1 MASSNRVIFFDTT
14 LRDGEQSPGCSM
26 NLNEKIE
33 VAKPLEALKVDIIE
47 AGFAAAS
54 PGDAA
59 AIAAIADTV
68 RGAAGDNIQ
77 ICGLARCMEK
87 DIRRCWEA
95 ISVAKNPRIHTFL
108 ATSDLHMKY
117 KLRKTPEQVI
127 EMIKSSVSLAASLT
141 SNVEFSC
148 EDASR
153 SDKDFLCRACGTAI
167 SAGATTINLPDTV
180 GYAEP
185 DEFAQLVKY
194 VIENTPGAD
203 KAIFAIHCHDDLGL
217 GVANTLAALRVGARQ
232 AEVTLC
238 GIGERAGNTS
248 LEEVAMNLA
257 VRKDYYGLESNIVS
271 TQLYP
276 SCRLLSMTIG
286 QPIPHN
292 KAIIGANAFA
302 HESGIHQDGMLKNRQ
317 TYEIMTPQSV
327 GRDSTNLVIGK
338 HSGRNAVRSKFESMG
353 YKLDD
358 EQLQTIFEAVKDL
371 SDRKKKLYDEDL
383 MALVQDKLYR
393 MPDSYRLSHVSV
405 SSSDAG
411 GVPPTAAVLMDVD
424 GIEKSH
430 AGFGVGPID
439 AVFNV
444 IADMVGRQPELE
456 QYSVNAITG
465 GTDAMGEVTVRIA
478 ENGFSAIGR
487 GAHPDIIVAS
497 AKAYVNALNHL
508 VQAEKEGHKI
518 HCQLDDENA

>member
-14 LRDGEQSPGCSM
+14 LRDGEQSPGCTM
-26 NLNEKIE
+26 NHAEKLRI
-33 VAKPLEALKVDIIE
+33 AHQLEILGVDVIE
-47 AGFAAAS
+47 AGFPAS
-54 PGDAA
+54 SQGDFDSVQ
-59 AIAAIADTV
+59 AIAKQ
-68 RGAAGDNIQ
+68 AGDNIQ

-444 IADMVGRQPELE
+444 IADMVGRQSELE

>member
-1 MASSNRVIFFDTT
+1 
-14 LRDGEQSPGCSM
+14 
-26 NLNEKIE
+26 
-33 VAKPLEALKVDIIE
+33 
-47 AGFAAAS
+47 
-54 PGDAA
+54 
-59 AIAAIADTV
+59 
-68 RGAAGDNIQ
+68 
-77 ICGLARCMEK
+77 MEK

>member
-14 LRDGEQSPGCSM
+14 LRDGEQSPGCTM
-26 NLNEKIE
+26 NHAEKLRI
-33 VAKPLEALKVDIIE
+33 AHQLEILGVDVIE
-47 AGFAAAS
+47 AGFPAS
-54 PGDAA
+54 SQGDFDSVQ
-59 AIAAIADTV
+59 AIAKQ
-68 RGAAGDNIQ
+68 AGDNIQ

-167 SAGATTINLPDTV
+167 SVGATTINLPDTV

>member
-14 LRDGEQSPGCSM
+14 LRDGEQSPGCTM
-26 NLNEKIE
+26 NHAEKLRI
-33 VAKPLEALKVDIIE
+33 AHQLEILGVDVIE
-47 AGFAAAS
+47 AGFPAS
-54 PGDAA
+54 SQGDFDSVQ
-59 AIAAIADTV
+59 AIAKQ
-68 RGAAGDNIQ
+68 AGDNIQ

-518 HCQLDDENA
+518 HCQLDDEKA

>member
-14 LRDGEQSPGCSM
+14 LRDGEQSPGCTM
-26 NLNEKIE
+26 NHAEKLRI
-33 VAKPLEALKVDIIE
+33 AHQLEFLGVDVIE
-47 AGFAAAS
+47 AGFPAS
-54 PGDAA
+54 SQGDFDSVQ
-59 AIAAIADTV
+59 AIAKQ
-68 RGAAGDNIQ
+68 AGDNIQ

>member
-14 LRDGEQSPGCSM
+14 LRDGEQSPGCTM
-26 NLNEKIE
+26 NHAEKLRI
-33 VAKPLEALKVDIIE
+33 AHQLEILGVDVIE
-47 AGFAAAS
+47 AGFPAS
-54 PGDAA
+54 SQGDFDSVQ
-59 AIAAIADTV
+59 AIAKQ
-68 RGAAGDNIQ
+68 AGDNIQ

-87 DIRRCWEA
+87 DIHRCWEA

-167 SAGATTINLPDTV
+167 SVGATTINLPDTV

-338 HSGRNAVRSKFESMG
+338 HSVRNAVRSKFESMG

-478 ENGFSAIGR
+478 EKGFSAIGR

>member
-14 LRDGEQSPGCSM
+14 LRDGEQSPGCTM
-26 NLNEKIE
+26 NHAEKLRI
-33 VAKPLEALKVDIIE
+33 AHQLEIIGVDVIE
-47 AGFAAAS
+47 AGFPAS
-54 PGDAA
+54 SQGDFDSVQ
-59 AIAAIADTV
+59 AIAKQ
-68 RGAAGDNIQ
+68 AGDNIQ

>member
-14 LRDGEQSPGCSM
+14 LRDGEQSPGCTM
-26 NLNEKIE
+26 NHAEKLRI
-33 VAKPLEALKVDIIE
+33 AHQLEILGVDVIE
-47 AGFAAAS
+47 AGFPAS
-54 PGDAA
+54 SQGDFDSVQ
-59 AIAAIADTV
+59 AIAKQ
-68 RGAAGDNIQ
+68 AGDNIQ

-217 GVANTLAALRVGARQ
+217 GVANSLAALRVGARQ

-478 ENGFSAIGR
+478 EKGFSAIGR

>member
-1 MASSNRVIFFDTT
+1 MASSNRVIFFETT
-14 LRDGEQSPGCSM
+14 LRDGEQSPGCTM
-26 NLNEKIE
+26 NHAEKLRI
-33 VAKPLEALKVDIIE
+33 AHQLEILGVDVIE
-47 AGFAAAS
+47 AGFPAS
-54 PGDAA
+54 SQGDFDSVQ
-59 AIAAIADTV
+59 AIAKQ
-68 RGAAGDNIQ
+68 AGDNIQ

>member
-14 LRDGEQSPGCSM
+14 LRDGEQSPGCTM
-26 NLNEKIE
+26 NHAEKLRI
-33 VAKPLEALKVDIIE
+33 AHQLEILGVDVIE
-47 AGFAAAS
+47 AGFPAS
-54 PGDAA
+54 SQGDFDSVQ
-59 AIAAIADTV
+59 AIAKQ
-68 RGAAGDNIQ
+68 AGDNIQ

-302 HESGIHQDGMLKNRQ
+302 HESGIHQHGMLKNRQ

>member
-14 LRDGEQSPGCSM
+14 LRDGEQSPGCTM
-26 NLNEKIE
+26 NHAEKLRI
-33 VAKPLEALKVDIIE
+33 AHQLEILGVDVIE
-47 AGFAAAS
+47 AGFPAS
-54 PGDAA
+54 SQGDFDSVQ
-59 AIAAIADTV
+59 AIAKQ
-68 RGAAGDNIQ
+68 AGDNIQ

-203 KAIFAIHCHDDLGL
+203 KAIFASHCHDDLGL

>member
-1 MASSNRVIFFDTT
+1 MASSNRVIFVDTT
-14 LRDGEQSPGCSM
+14 LRDGEQAPGCTM
-26 NLNEKIE
+26 NHAEKLRI
-33 VAKPLEALKVDIIE
+33 AHQLEILGVDVIE
-47 AGFAAAS
+47 AGFPAS
-54 PGDAA
+54 SQGDFDSVQ
-59 AIAAIADTV
+59 AIAKQ
-68 RGAAGDNIQ
+68 AGDNIE

-238 GIGERAGNTS
+238 GIGERAGNTA
-248 LEEVAMNLA
+248 LEEIAMILKCH
-257 VRKDYYGLESNIVS
+257 RQMGIETNINTRRISATSRMVS
-271 TQLYP
+271 SLMNMPVQA
-276 SCRLLSMTIG
+276 
-286 QPIPHN
+286 N
-292 KAIIGANAFA
+292 KAIVGSNAFA
-302 HESGIHQDGMLKNRQ
+302 QESGIHQDGMLKNRE
-317 TYEIMTPQSV
+317 TYEIMTPQSI
-327 GRDSTNLVIGK
+327 GRKSTDLVIGK
-338 HSGRNAVRSKFESMG
+338 HSGRNAVRTRLEELG
-353 YKLDD
+353 YRLDD
-358 EQLQTIFEAVKDL
+358 EQVNVVFAAVKDL
-371 SDRKKKLYDEDL
+371 ANR
-383 MALVQDKLYR
+383 
-393 MPDSYRLSHVSV
+393 
-405 SSSDAG
+405 
-411 GVPPTAAVLMDVD
+411 
-424 GIEKSH
+424 
-430 AGFGVGPID
+430 
-439 AVFNV
+439 N
-444 IADMVGRQPELE
+444 PE
-456 QYSVNAITG
+456 S
-465 GTDAMGEVTVRIA
+465 
-478 ENGFSAIGR
+478 F
-487 GAHPDIIVAS
+487 
-497 AKAYVNALNHL
+497 K
-508 VQAEKEGHKI
+508 
-518 HCQLDDENA
+518 

>member
-14 LRDGEQSPGCSM
+14 LRDGEQSPGCTM
-26 NLNEKIE
+26 NHAEKLRI
-33 VAKPLEALKVDIIE
+33 AHQLEILGVDVIE
-47 AGFAAAS
+47 AGFPAS
-54 PGDAA
+54 SQGDFDSVQ
-59 AIAAIADTV
+59 AIAKQ
-68 RGAAGDNIQ
+68 AGDNIQ

-127 EMIKSSVSLAASLT
+127 EKIKSSVSLAASLT

-248 LEEVAMNLA
+248 LEEVTMNLA

>member
-14 LRDGEQSPGCSM
+14 LRDGEQSPGCTM
-26 NLNEKIE
+26 NHAEKLRI
-33 VAKPLEALKVDIIE
+33 AHQLEILGVDVIE
-47 AGFAAAS
+47 AGFPAS
-54 PGDAA
+54 SQGDFDSVQ
-59 AIAAIADTV
+59 AIAKQ
-68 RGAAGDNIQ
+68 AGDNIQ

-127 EMIKSSVSLAASLT
+127 EMIKSSVSLAAALT

>member
-14 LRDGEQSPGCSM
+14 LRDGEQSPGCTM
-26 NLNEKIE
+26 NHAEKLRI
-33 VAKPLEALKVDIIE
+33 AHQLEILGVDVIE
-47 AGFAAAS
+47 AGFPAS
-54 PGDAA
+54 SQGDFDSVQ
-59 AIAAIADTV
+59 AIAKQ
-68 RGAAGDNIQ
+68 AGDNIQ

-393 MPDSYRLSHVSV
+393 MPDSYRLSHVSF

>member
-14 LRDGEQSPGCSM
+14 LRDGEQSPGCTM
-26 NLNEKIE
+26 NHAEKLRI
-33 VAKPLEALKVDIIE
+33 AHQLEILGVDVIE
-47 AGFAAAS
+47 AGFPAS
-54 PGDAA
+54 SQGDFDSVQ
-59 AIAAIADTV
+59 AIAKQ
-68 RGAAGDNIQ
+68 AGDNIQ

-424 GIEKSH
+424 GIEKGH

>member
-14 LRDGEQSPGCSM
+14 LRDGEQSPGCTM
-26 NLNEKIE
+26 NHAEKLRI
-33 VAKPLEALKVDIIE
+33 AHQLEILGVDVIE
-47 AGFAAAS
+47 AGFPAS
-54 PGDAA
+54 SQGDFDSVQ
-59 AIAAIADTV
+59 AIAKQ
-68 RGAAGDNIQ
+68 AGDNIQ

-203 KAIFAIHCHDDLGL
+203 KAIFAIHSHDDLGL

>member
-14 LRDGEQSPGCSM
+14 LRDGEQSPGCTM
-26 NLNEKIE
+26 NHAEKLRI
-33 VAKPLEALKVDIIE
+33 AHQLEILGVDVIE
-47 AGFAAAS
+47 AGFPAS
-54 PGDAA
+54 SQGDFDSVQ
-59 AIAAIADTV
+59 AIAKQ
-68 RGAAGDNIQ
+68 AGDNIQ

-167 SAGATTINLPDTV
+167 SDGATTINLPDTV

>member
-14 LRDGEQSPGCSM
+14 LRDGEQSPGCTM
-26 NLNEKIE
+26 NHAEKLRI
-33 VAKPLEALKVDIIE
+33 AHQLEILGVDVIE
-47 AGFAAAS
+47 AGFPAS
-54 PGDAA
+54 SQGDFDSVQ
-59 AIAAIADTV
+59 AIAKQ
-68 RGAAGDNIQ
+68 AGDNIQ

-87 DIRRCWEA
+87 DIHRCWEA

-478 ENGFSAIGR
+478 EKGFSAIGR

>member
-14 LRDGEQSPGCSM
+14 LRDGEQSPGCTM
-26 NLNEKIE
+26 NHAEKLRI
-33 VAKPLEALKVDIIE
+33 AHQLEILGVDVIE
-47 AGFAAAS
+47 AGFPAS
-54 PGDAA
+54 SQGDFDSVQ
-59 AIAAIADTV
+59 AIAKQ
-68 RGAAGDNIQ
+68 AGDNIQ

-217 GVANTLAALRVGARQ
+217 GVANTLAALRMGARQ

-439 AVFNV
+439 ANGNV
-444 IADMVGRQPELE
+444 VEPFAYQGTTYLPVRAA
-456 QYSVNAITG
+456 VNAITG

>member
-14 LRDGEQSPGCSM
+14 LRDGEQSPGCTM
-26 NLNEKIE
+26 NHAEKLRI
-33 VAKPLEALKVDIIE
+33 AHQLEILGVDVIE
-47 AGFAAAS
+47 AGFPAS
-54 PGDAA
+54 SQGDFDSVQ
-59 AIAAIADTV
+59 AIAKQ
-68 RGAAGDNIQ
+68 AGDNIQ

-424 GIEKSH
+424 GFEKSH

>member
-14 LRDGEQSPGCSM
+14 LRDGEQSPGCTM
-26 NLNEKIE
+26 NHAEKLRI
-33 VAKPLEALKVDIIE
+33 AHQLEILGVDVIE
-47 AGFAAAS
+47 AGFPAS
-54 PGDAA
+54 SQGDFDSVQ
-59 AIAAIADTV
+59 AIAKQ
-68 RGAAGDNIQ
+68 AGDNIQ

-358 EQLQTIFEAVKDL
+358 EQLHTIFEAVKDL

-478 ENGFSAIGR
+478 EKGFSAIGR